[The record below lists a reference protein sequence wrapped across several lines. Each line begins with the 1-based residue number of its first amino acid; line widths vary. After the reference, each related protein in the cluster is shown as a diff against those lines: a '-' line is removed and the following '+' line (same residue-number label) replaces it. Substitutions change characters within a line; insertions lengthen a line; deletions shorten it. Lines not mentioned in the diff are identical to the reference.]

1 MLIIIASLNNKLMI
15 NLIYNTTASI
25 YDYVSSPMV
34 IAQFMWNKKIYLKF
48 TY

>member
-1 MLIIIASLNNKLMI
+1 MLIIIASLNNKLV
-15 NLIYNTTASI
+15 NLIYYTTALI
-25 YDYVSSPMV
+25 YDYLSSPMV